1 MRQVEPLD
9 EIKKKSFSQ
18 SAKAV
23 VQSSD
28 LICFQEQFC
37 LLLSC
42 CASNR
47 EAAMGNSNPCSAT
60 PASDIS
66 GFPRLLLK
74 YEYIFTD
81 TGGPDVVFS
90 MRTVLL
96 FIQEFI
102 RA

>member
-1 MRQVEPLD
+1 MTELKGLGVRKVMGGRVRVTGRGELQERGAAVQQVEPLD

-18 SAKAV
+18 SAQAV

-47 EAAMGNSNPCSAT
+47 EAAMGNINPYNAT
-60 PASDIS
+60 CTCI
-66 GFPRLLLK
+66 
-74 YEYIFTD
+74 
-81 TGGPDVVFS
+81 
-90 MRTVLL
+90 
-96 FIQEFI
+96 
-102 RA
+102 